1 MELHHDLTSPEGVQN
16 YLRTHGYSSRGS
28 VERLAG
34 GSSGF
39 VYRARFDE
47 ANDRGQL
54 SRMDVESL

>member
-1 MELHHDLTSPEGVQN
+1 MEPHHDLTSPEGVQN
-16 YLRTHGYSSRGS
+16 YLRTHGYSSCGS

-47 ANDRGQL
+47 ANDREQL
-54 SRMDVESL
+54 SRVR